1 MFFKEFPRN
10 TRITLLL
17 EPYSSVLACILTFYA
32 VLYMQALGVDARQIG
47 LIATLAGVAG
57 LLTQAVAA
65 PVINRLGR
73 RRALLLFSLLCWSIP
88 LLLWTLASG
97 FVMFLV
103 AALFFSCARITS
115 VAWYCV
121 ITEEVDEARK
131 SKVFGLMFI
140 IASVGGLGTAVAGP
154 VLERF
159 GLVPAMRFLYGFA
172 CISMTLMFVI
182 RHVLLTE
189 TQSGRVVNSQ
199 HAGLTLIGSMR
210 KHLEAA
216 RENLGNRDFLRL
228 TLVFVLFNF
237 SLGMAFVQVLFLNNT
252 LRLSVTQLSLLPP
265 VTAAV
270 GVVLYRLVVPRL
282 QASNERSVMT
292 ASLLAYAAGL
302 VALTLVPPGH
312 LALALLAA
320 GVIAAGAYLFQVAI
334 NAALNNRM
342 GLLHKADAY
351 SAVQLAVAVF
361 TIPAG
366 YLAGSLFAYRPEWAL
381 LAMAGV
387 GVAAAGLLLRSAPT
401 PTQVPAVVRIRGDEH
416 PSVQHQA

>member
-172 CISMTLMFVI
+172 CISMTSMFVI

-210 KHLEAA
+210 
-216 RENLGNRDFLRL
+216 
-228 TLVFVLFNF
+228 
-237 SLGMAFVQVLFLNNT
+237 
-252 LRLSVTQLSLLPP
+252 
-265 VTAAV
+265 
-270 GVVLYRLVVPRL
+270 
-282 QASNERSVMT
+282 
-292 ASLLAYAAGL
+292 
-302 VALTLVPPGH
+302 
-312 LALALLAA
+312 
-320 GVIAAGAYLFQVAI
+320 
-334 NAALNNRM
+334 
-342 GLLHKADAY
+342 
-351 SAVQLAVAVF
+351 
-361 TIPAG
+361 
-366 YLAGSLFAYRPEWAL
+366 
-381 LAMAGV
+381 
-387 GVAAAGLLLRSAPT
+387 
-401 PTQVPAVVRIRGDEH
+401 
-416 PSVQHQA
+416 